1 MRNLKSTDIFPMVG
15 ILNKIG
21 FSDIKDML
29 TPEKIKD
36 LMKAMKTKDKDENK
50 DEDEDENKDEDVDF
64 STILGFNLIFEVA
77 TIIFAN
83 LTKCK
88 KDLYTLLSDVSER
101 PVKELEEIPPAEFLE
116 LIIEVLQKPEFGDF
130 FKVVSKFFN

>member
-1 MRNLKSTDIFPMVG
+1 MRKLKSTDIFPMVG

-29 TPEKIKD
+29 TPEKVKD
-36 LMKAMKTKDKDENK
+36 LMKAMKNQ
-50 DEDEDENKDEDVDF
+50 DEDEDLDF

-83 LTKCK
+83 LMECK
-88 KDLYTLLSDVSER
+88 DDLYNLLSDISER

-116 LIIEVLQKPEFGDF
+116 LIIEVLKKPEFEDF

>member
-1 MRNLKSTDIFPMVG
+1 MRKLKSTDIFPMVG

-29 TPEKIKD
+29 TPEKVKD
-36 LMKAMKTKDKDENK
+36 LIKAMKNQDK
-50 DEDEDENKDEDVDF
+50 EDEEDVDI

-83 LTKCK
+83 LMKCK
-88 KDLYTLLSDVSER
+88 DDLYTFLSDVSEQSI
-101 PVKELEEIPPAEFLE
+101 KELEDLPPADFLE

>member
-1 MRNLKSTDIFPMVG
+1 MRKLKSTDIFPMVG

-29 TPEKIKD
+29 TPEKVKD
-36 LMKAMKTKDKDENK
+36 LMKAMKTKDENEDPDENENK
-50 DEDEDENKDEDVDF
+50 DEDLDF

-83 LTKCK
+83 LMKCK
-88 KDLYTLLSDVSER
+88 DDLYTFLSDVSEQSI
-101 PVKELEEIPPAEFLE
+101 KELEDLPPADFLE

>member
-1 MRNLKSTDIFPMVG
+1 MRKLKSTDIFPMVG

-29 TPEKIKD
+29 TPEKVKD
-36 LMKAMKTKDKDENK
+36 LIKAMKNQDK
-50 DEDEDENKDEDVDF
+50 EDEEDEEDVDI

-83 LTKCK
+83 LMKCK
-88 KDLYTLLSDVSER
+88 DDLYTFLSDVSEQSI
-101 PVKELEEIPPAEFLE
+101 KELEDLPPADFLE

>member
-1 MRNLKSTDIFPMVG
+1 MRSLKSTDIFPMVG

-21 FSDIKDML
+21 FSEIKDML

-36 LMKAMKTKDKDENK
+36 LMKAMKNQDQ
-50 DEDEDENKDEDVDF
+50 DEDVDKEDKEDKEDLDF

-83 LTKCK
+83 LMKCK
-88 KDLYTLLSDVSER
+88 DDLYNLLSDISER

-130 FKVVSKFFN
+130 FKVVSKLLK

>member
-1 MRNLKSTDIFPMVG
+1 MRSLKSTDIFPMVG

-21 FSDIKDML
+21 FSEIKDML
-29 TPEKIKD
+29 TPEKVKD
-36 LMKAMKTKDKDENK
+36 LMKAIKNQDK
-50 DEDEDENKDEDVDF
+50 EDEDLDF

-77 TIIFAN
+77 TIIFSN
-83 LTKCK
+83 LMKCK
-88 KDLYTLLSDVSER
+88 DDLYTLLSDISER

>member
-1 MRNLKSTDIFPMVG
+1 MRKLKSTDIFPMVG

-29 TPEKIKD
+29 TPEKVKD
-36 LMKAMKTKDKDENK
+36 LMKAMKNQDKEDK
-50 DEDEDENKDEDVDF
+50 EDEEDVDI

-83 LTKCK
+83 LIKCK
-88 KDLYTLLSDVSER
+88 DDLYTFLSDVSEQSI
-101 PVKELEEIPPAEFLE
+101 KELEDLPPADFLE

>member
-21 FSDIKDML
+21 FSEIKDML

-36 LMKAMKTKDKDENK
+36 LLKAMNNQNE
-50 DEDEDENKDEDVDF
+50 DEDVDV

-83 LTKCK
+83 LMKCK
-88 KDLYTLLSDVSER
+88 DDLYMFLSDVSEKS
-101 PVKELEEIPPAEFLE
+101 VQDLEDLPPAEFLE

-130 FKVVSKFFN
+130 FKVVSKLLK

>member
-1 MRNLKSTDIFPMVG
+1 MRKLKSTDIFPMVG

-29 TPEKIKD
+29 TPEKVKD
-36 LMKAMKTKDKDENK
+36 LMKAMKTKDENEDPDENENK
-50 DEDEDENKDEDVDF
+50 DEDLDF

-83 LTKCK
+83 LIKCK
-88 KDLYTLLSDVSER
+88 DDLYTFLSDVSEQSI
-101 PVKELEEIPPAEFLE
+101 KELEDLPPADFLE

>member
-1 MRNLKSTDIFPMVG
+1 MRKLKSTDIFPMVG

-29 TPEKIKD
+29 TPEKVRD
-36 LMKAMKTKDKDENK
+36 LMKAMKNQDK
-50 DEDEDENKDEDVDF
+50 EDKEDENLDF

-83 LTKCK
+83 LIKCK
-88 KDLYTLLSDVSER
+88 DDLYMFLSDVSEKS
-101 PVKELEEIPPAEFLE
+101 VQDLEDLPPAGFLE

-130 FKVVSKFFN
+130 FKVVSKLLK

>member
-1 MRNLKSTDIFPMVG
+1 MRKLKSTDIFPMVG

-29 TPEKIKD
+29 TPEKVKD
-36 LMKAMKTKDKDENK
+36 LMKAMKNQDKEDK
-50 DEDEDENKDEDVDF
+50 EDEEDVDI

-83 LTKCK
+83 LIKCK
-88 KDLYTLLSDVSER
+88 DDLYTFLSDVSEQSI
-101 PVKELEEIPPAEFLE
+101 KELEDLPPADFLE

-130 FKVVSKFFN
+130 FKVVSKIFN

>member
-1 MRNLKSTDIFPMVG
+1 MRKLKSTDIFPMVG

-29 TPEKIKD
+29 TPEKVKD
-36 LMKAMKTKDKDENK
+36 LMKAMKTKDK
-50 DEDEDENKDEDVDF
+50 EDEDLDKEDEDLDF

-88 KDLYTLLSDVSER
+88 NDLYTFLSDVSEQSI
-101 PVKELEEIPPAEFLE
+101 KELEDLPPADFLE

>member
-29 TPEKIKD
+29 TPEKVKD
-36 LMKAMKTKDKDENK
+36 LMKAMKNQ
-50 DEDEDENKDEDVDF
+50 DEDEDLDF

-77 TIIFAN
+77 TIVFAN
-83 LTKCK
+83 LMKCK
-88 KDLYTLLSDVSER
+88 DDLYTFLSDVSEQSI
-101 PVKELEEIPPAEFLE
+101 KELEDLPPADFLE

>member
-21 FSDIKDML
+21 FSEIKDML

-36 LMKAMKTKDKDENK
+36 LMKAMKTKDK
-50 DEDEDENKDEDVDF
+50 DENKDEDVDF

>member
-21 FSDIKDML
+21 FSEIKDML
-29 TPEKIKD
+29 TPEKIKN
-36 LMKAMKTKDKDENK
+36 LLKAMNNQNE
-50 DEDEDENKDEDVDF
+50 DEDVDV

-83 LTKCK
+83 LMKCK
-88 KDLYTLLSDVSER
+88 DDLYMFLSDVSEKS
-101 PVKELEEIPPAEFLE
+101 VQDLEDLPPAGFLE

-130 FKVVSKFFN
+130 FKVVSKLLK

>member
-21 FSDIKDML
+21 FSEIKDML

-36 LMKAMKTKDKDENK
+36 LLKAMKNQ
-50 DEDEDENKDEDVDF
+50 DEDEDVDI

-83 LTKCK
+83 LMKCK
-88 KDLYTLLSDVSER
+88 DDLYMFLSDVSEKS
-101 PVKELEEIPPAEFLE
+101 VQDLEEIPPAEFLE
-116 LIIEVLQKPEFGDF
+116 LIIEILQKPEFGDF
-130 FKVVSKFFN
+130 FKVVSKLLK

>member
-21 FSDIKDML
+21 FSEIKDML
-29 TPEKIKD
+29 TPEKVKD
-36 LMKAMKTKDKDENK
+36 LMKAMKNQDKKDKEDK
-50 DEDEDENKDEDVDF
+50 EDEDLDF

-83 LTKCK
+83 LMKCK
-88 KDLYTLLSDVSER
+88 DDLYMFLSDVSEKS
-101 PVKELEEIPPAEFLE
+101 VQDLEDLPPAEFLE

>member
-1 MRNLKSTDIFPMVG
+1 MRKLKSTDIFPMVG

-29 TPEKIKD
+29 TPEKVKD
-36 LMKAMKTKDKDENK
+36 LMKAMKNQ
-50 DEDEDENKDEDVDF
+50 DEDEDLDF

-77 TIIFAN
+77 TIVFAN
-83 LTKCK
+83 LMKCK
-88 KDLYTLLSDVSER
+88 DDLYTFLSDVSEQSI
-101 PVKELEEIPPAEFLE
+101 KELEDLPPADFLE

>member
-21 FSDIKDML
+21 FSEIKDML

-36 LMKAMKTKDKDENK
+36 LLKAMNNQNE
-50 DEDEDENKDEDVDF
+50 DEDVDV

-83 LTKCK
+83 LMKCK
-88 KDLYTLLSDVSER
+88 DDLYMFLSDVSEKS
-101 PVKELEEIPPAEFLE
+101 VQDLEDLPPAGFLE

-130 FKVVSKFFN
+130 FKVVSKLLK

>member
-21 FSDIKDML
+21 FSEIKDML

-36 LMKAMKTKDKDENK
+36 LMKAMKTKDK
-50 DEDEDENKDEDVDF
+50 DENKDEDVDF

-88 KDLYTLLSDVSER
+88 DDLYTLLSDVSER
-101 PVKELEEIPPAEFLE
+101 PVKELEEISPAEFLE

>member
-1 MRNLKSTDIFPMVG
+1 MVG

-21 FSDIKDML
+21 FSEIKDML

-36 LMKAMKTKDKDENK
+36 LLKAMNNQNE
-50 DEDEDENKDEDVDF
+50 DEDVDV

-83 LTKCK
+83 LMKCK
-88 KDLYTLLSDVSER
+88 DDLYMFLSDVSEKS
-101 PVKELEEIPPAEFLE
+101 VQDLEDLPPAGFLE

-130 FKVVSKFFN
+130 FKVVSKLLK

>member
-21 FSDIKDML
+21 FSEIKDML

-36 LMKAMKTKDKDENK
+36 LIKAMKNQ
-50 DEDEDENKDEDVDF
+50 DEDQDEDLDF
-64 STILGFNLIFEVA
+64 STILGFNLIFEIA

-83 LTKCK
+83 LGKCK
-88 KDLYTLLSDVSER
+88 DDLYNLLSDVSEK
-101 PVKELEEIPPAEFLE
+101 PVKELEEIPPADFLE

>member
-21 FSDIKDML
+21 FSEIKDML
-29 TPEKIKD
+29 TPEKVKD
-36 LMKAMKTKDKDENK
+36 LMKAMKNQDE
-50 DEDEDENKDEDVDF
+50 DEDVDF

-77 TIIFAN
+77 TIVFAN
-83 LTKCK
+83 LMKCK
-88 KDLYTLLSDVSER
+88 DDLYMFLSEISEKS
-101 PVKELEEIPPAEFLE
+101 VQDLEDLPPAEFLE

>member
-1 MRNLKSTDIFPMVG
+1 MRKLKSIDIFPMVG

-29 TPEKIKD
+29 TPEKVKD
-36 LMKAMKTKDKDENK
+36 LMKAMKNQDEEDK
-50 DEDEDENKDEDVDF
+50 EDKEDENLDF

-88 KDLYTLLSDVSER
+88 NDLYTFLSDVSEQSI
-101 PVKELEEIPPAEFLE
+101 KELEDLPPADFLE

>member
-21 FSDIKDML
+21 FSEIKDML

-36 LMKAMKTKDKDENK
+36 LIKAMKNQ
-50 DEDEDENKDEDVDF
+50 DEDQDEDLDF
-64 STILGFNLIFEVA
+64 STILGFNLIFEIA

-83 LTKCK
+83 LGKCK
-88 KDLYTLLSDVSER
+88 DDLYNVLLLYCLY
-101 PVKELEEIPPAEFLE
+101 P
-116 LIIEVLQKPEFGDF
+116 
-130 FKVVSKFFN
+130 